1 MNVLAAIVE
10 SERANAALA
19 WSIVAAIVVT
29 AIVSARAG
37 TYVWAALATTT
48 AVLALVPTLRRWD
61 PLVMLPWEVLALAAA
76 PLVVG
81 LVASV
86 PIAGFLTVATIALL
100 IAVELDAYTS
110 VEMTSRFAV
119 SFVVLVTMAVAGCW
133 VVLQWTSDA
142 LLGTAHLTGVVD
154 VMWDIVYA
162 TAFGGLAGV
171 LFVLYF
177 FKRDDAGYG
186 DLTQEQD
193 GEGNRDERGD
203 HRSSSEPETT
213 DSDTVL
219 GLPKRQCW
227 QGVRLLQGG
236 LALLVGY
243 AVVTVDP
250 ALFVNAA
257 LPLALTFAPA
267 LVRRTSGHEM
277 GAGLALWI
285 AAAAFLHTVGAIGLY
300 TAFGWFDQFTHTLS
314 ATLVAGLGYAV
325 VDALERTESDV
336 DFPTEFR
343 FVFLVI
349 FVLAFGV
356 AWEILEFAAGGLASL
371 VGGDAV
377 LTQYG
382 TDDIALDLLF
392 NAVGAVLVGLW
403 GTGYFDGLARVF
415 TNRFDDSSDV
425 V

>member
-37 TYVWAALATTT
+37 AFVWAALGAT
-48 AVLALVPTLRRWD
+48 AVVLALVPTLRRWD
-61 PLVMLPWEVLALAAA
+61 PLVILPWEVLALAAV
-76 PLVVG
+76 PLVVR
-81 LVASV
+81 LVASI

-100 IAVELDAYTS
+100 IAVELDTYTS

-119 SFVVLVTMAVAGCW
+119 SFVVLATMAVAGCW
-133 VVLQWTSDA
+133 VILQWTSDA
-142 LLGTAHLTGVVD
+142 LLGTAHLTGVVPL
-154 VMWDIVYA
+154 MWDIVYA
-162 TAFGGLAGV
+162 TAFGGLAGA

-177 FKRDDAGYG
+177 FQRDDADG
-186 DLTQEQD
+186 DLTQERAGHD
-193 GEGNRDERGD
+193 EGRN
-203 HRSSSEPETT
+203 HRTSSEAETS

-219 GLPKRQCW
+219 GLSERWCW
-227 QGVRLLQGG
+227 RGVRLLQGA

-257 LPLALTFAPA
+257 LPLALTFAPT

-300 TAFGWFDQFTHTLS
+300 TTFGWFDQLTHTLS

-325 VDALERTESDV
+325 VDALERTESGV
-336 DFPTEFR
+336 DFPTGFR

-356 AWEILEFAAGGLASL
+356 AWEILEFGSGGLASL
-371 VGGDAV
+371 VGGEAV
-377 LTQYG
+377 LAQYG
-382 TDDIALDLLF
+382 TSDIALDLLF

-415 TNRFDDSSDV
+415 TNRFDDSRDV
-425 V
+425 T